1 MVGTYI
7 PMYFMVEDSWA
18 SFAASFGEE
27 YADRVMAVMPMWSI
41 ILVVAGIFVFAI
53 LGGLLGKSASEKTIL
68 RKRHRIMEGYPFR
81 HNGQKE
87 RNPAR
92 SAYEVDFAVDGYYID
107 VQHQQRRDYEF
118 CKTSVKPNPLCA
130 DPVGTPLQ
138 NGRQVP
144 AFISRLLCTGT
155 HSADDIKRSAV
166 LCGFGD
172 DIHYDA
178 VCPWYYDGGLAAF
191 LHLSQ

>member
-1 MVGTYI
+1 
-7 PMYFMVEDSWA
+7 
-18 SFAASFGEE
+18 
-27 YADRVMAVMPMWSI
+27 
-41 ILVVAGIFVFAI
+41 
-53 LGGLLGKSASEKTIL
+53 
-68 RKRHRIMEGYPFR
+68 MEGVSF
-81 HNGQKE
+81 
-87 RNPAR
+87 
-92 SAYEVDFAVDGYYID
+92 SATTDKREGIRLDPRTKLILLLTVTTLMFS
-107 VQHQQRRDYEF
+107 
-118 CKTSVKPNPLCA
+118 TSNEGIMNFVKPVLSLIPFVLILS
-130 DPVGTPLQ
+130 LQ

-144 AFISRLLCTGT
+144 AFISRLLCAGT

>member
-1 MVGTYI
+1 MNGV
-7 PMYFMVEDSWA
+7 
-18 SFAASFGEE
+18 SFSAMTENRKG
-27 YADRVMAVMPMWSI
+27 
-41 ILVVAGIFVFAI
+41 ILLDPRTKLVLLLTITTLMFSTSNEGIMNF
-53 LGGLLGKSASEKTIL
+53 
-68 RKRHRIMEGYPFR
+68 
-81 HNGQKE
+81 
-87 RNPAR
+87 
-92 SAYEVDFAVDGYYID
+92 
-107 VQHQQRRDYEF
+107 
-118 CKTSVKPNPLCA
+118 VKPVLSLIPFVLILSE
-130 DPVGTPLQ
+130 TPLQ

-144 AFISRLLCTGT
+144 AFISRLLCAGT